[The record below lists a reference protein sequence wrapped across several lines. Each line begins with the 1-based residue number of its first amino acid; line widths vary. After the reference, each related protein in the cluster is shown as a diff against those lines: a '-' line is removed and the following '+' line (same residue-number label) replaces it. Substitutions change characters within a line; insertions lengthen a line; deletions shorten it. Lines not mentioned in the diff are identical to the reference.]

1 MEKKKIIASAAV
13 VAAIVL
19 GATFTAVGGK
29 FKQEEKVNL
38 ILSNVTSSSAKE
50 AGLKFKELVEEYSDG
65 TVTVDVFQDNQLG
78 DDKTSVEGV
87 QVGDIDIA
95 VSGVKNFELLAE
107 KIEELPTLY
116 SVDLLNLDTCK
127 NQLLL
132 EDIRQYGREI

>member
-1 MEKKKIIASAAV
+1 MEKKKIIVSAAV

-38 ILSNVTSSSAKE
+38 ILSNVTFSSAKE
-50 AGLKFKELVEEYSDG
+50 AGRKFKELVEEYSDG

-95 VSGVKNFELLAE
+95 MS
-107 KIEELPTLY
+107 
-116 SVDLLNLDTCK
+116 
-127 NQLLL
+127 
-132 EDIRQYGREI
+132 

>member
-87 QVGDIDIA
+87 QVGISTSQCHRPARYLQCIR
-95 VSGVKNFELLAE
+95 
-107 KIEELPTLY
+107 II
-116 SVDLLNLDTCK
+116 TC
-127 NQLLL
+127 LTRH
-132 EDIRQYGREI
+132 ICS

>member
-50 AGLKFKELVEEYSDG
+50 ACRYSKS
-65 TVTVDVFQDNQLG
+65 FQP
-78 DDKTSVEGV
+78 SVW
-87 QVGDIDIA
+87 QSA
-95 VSGVKNFELLAE
+95 VLLS
-107 KIEELPTLY
+107 LF
-116 SVDLLNLDTCK
+116 
-127 NQLLL
+127 
-132 EDIRQYGREI
+132 